1 MTCVCVC
8 VLFIQTSAPCP
19 FPEKTKP
26 LLFEQRLRSIRTG
39 EITTLHLF
47 EDSEDSSN
55 DSNPFS
61 DPEENYQ
68 DIISRLH

>member
-1 MTCVCVC
+1 MTCMC

-19 FPEKTKP
+19 FPEKTKS

-47 EDSEDSSN
+47 EDSDDSSS

-61 DPEENYQ
+61 DSEENYQ